1 MTNSK
6 KAKGFNIKDIFG
18 IGEDGFSFDKLKD
31 QIGVDIPD
39 MGDISSQFAD
49 MTPVMDMSDSDF
61 NFDNLNAA
69 SNLPESLDAN
79 TSYTRESAEDV
90 NGIREDSQN
99 RVVDSIASLGEKITN
114 MAEQIMRIKVQ
125 LDTGVLV
132 GEMVDPL
139 DAALG
144 AKAAARNRGA

>member
-1 MTNSK
+1 
-6 KAKGFNIKDIFG
+6 
-18 IGEDGFSFDKLKD
+18 
-31 QIGVDIPD
+31 

-69 SNLPESLDAN
+69 SNLSESLDTN